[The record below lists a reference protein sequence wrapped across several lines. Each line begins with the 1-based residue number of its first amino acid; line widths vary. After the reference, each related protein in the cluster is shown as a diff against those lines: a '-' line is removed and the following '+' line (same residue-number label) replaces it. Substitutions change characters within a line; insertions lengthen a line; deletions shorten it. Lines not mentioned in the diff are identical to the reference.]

1 MGQPPL
7 DHQHHADAPR
17 ARARR
22 ARGMRTSE
30 STPLVRERR
39 DGWWTS
45 RRAVAV
51 TLAVTLAAT
60 LAATRG
66 DAGRPNELR
75 MASLSGKLS
84 AKSAATLKA
93 YGGKH
98 QADVHVMRW
107 THETGFV

>member
-1 MGQPPL
+1 
-7 DHQHHADAPR
+7 
-17 ARARR
+17 
-22 ARGMRTSE
+22 MRPSE

-66 DAGRPNELR
+66 DA
-75 MASLSGKLS
+75 
-84 AKSAATLKA
+84 
-93 YGGKH
+93 
-98 QADVHVMRW
+98 
-107 THETGFV
+107 